1 MQVASSRICFTLFH
15 SRERVSNG
23 CCGEPSSSSERQV
36 WLLGDPGGVELR
48 KPVVEHGMQTFAL
61 PSLRARALCEE
72 KEEHSKISMASTW
85 FRPVIL
91 RFHAGAGG
99 VFGVRACSKQPCM
112 KHTQA
117 MPFCMLQAQ
126 AQLPTRQ
133 GSRASQAEAGKSR
146 QSSTCDAL
154 QAACSAEVKKERRI
168 GNLRRVQGRRDGKQG

>member
-1 MQVASSRICFTLFH
+1 M
-15 SRERVSNG
+15 SNG

-99 VFGVRACSKQPCM
+99 VFGVRGLLEATLHEAHSG
-112 KHTQA
+112 HA
-117 MPFCMLQAQ
+117 FLHA
-126 AQLPTRQ
+126 
-133 GSRASQAEAGKSR
+133 ASPGATTHASR
-146 QSSTCDAL
+146 QPSES
-154 QAACSAEVKKERRI
+154 
-168 GNLRRVQGRRDGKQG
+168 G